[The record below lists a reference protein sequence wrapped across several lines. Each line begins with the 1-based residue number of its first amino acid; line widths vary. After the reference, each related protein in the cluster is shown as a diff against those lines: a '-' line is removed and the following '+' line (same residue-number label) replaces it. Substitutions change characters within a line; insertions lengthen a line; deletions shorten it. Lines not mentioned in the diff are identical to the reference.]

1 MTCESWSKIMNE
13 LKEFFCK
20 PIKKK
25 IQSSKF
31 TDFSTCYFFFDNL
44 FSNIRKVS
52 LQMLFQLEF
61 FFSSQ
66 SHVTVNIM
74 AIRSAMSVLK
84 FISLILLS
92 LLIFVSF
99 HCRPTSSWFQA
110 PMLHGIDIWIDVQ
123 GCCHWSVF
131 ITHCATDEKEGF
143 NFNKFEQGLVVTM
156 LDDHWSKIILAF

>member
-52 LQMLFQLEF
+52 LQMLFNLNF

-66 SHVTVNIM
+66 SHVTIYIM

-131 ITHCATDEKEGF
+131 ITHCTANEKEGF
-143 NFNKFEQGLVVTM
+143 NFNQFEQGL
-156 LDDHWSKIILAF
+156 DDY